1 MKEIGIY
8 IHIPFC
14 KQKCKYCDFVS
25 FSDKEIYIN
34 DYIECILKEIKSFS
48 EKVELNYI
56 NGVDDL
62 VKINTIYIGG
72 GTPSIISEKYI
83 EKIINEIKDNFNI
96 MKNAEITIEI
106 NPGTVNKQKL
116 QKYLE
121 IGINRISLGLQ
132 STDDELL
139 KLLGR
144 VHKYKDFEEIYKLAR
159 EVGFK
164 NINVDLML
172 GLPSQSISVLEKS
185 LDEIIS
191 KNPEH
196 ISVYSLIVEEN
207 TQMFNLV
214 EKGELKLP
222 NENLE
227 REMYWKVKHILEKNG
242 YNHYEISNFAKN
254 GYESKH
260 NTNCWNQCEYIG
272 FGVSAHSYFN
282 NVRYSNIYNLE
293 KYIENLK
300 NYEQEKNVIV
310 YEKQDTESKM
320 NEYMLLRFKKNRRN

>member
-34 DYIECILKEIKSFS
+34 DYIECILKELKSFS

-242 YNHYEISNFAKN
+242 YNHYEISNFAKK

-320 NEYMLLRFKKNRRN
+320 NEYMLLRFKKNRRD

>member
-242 YNHYEISNFAKN
+242 YNHYEISNFAKK

>member
-34 DYIECILKEIKSFS
+34 DYIECILKEIKIFS

-242 YNHYEISNFAKN
+242 YNHYEISNFAKK

-320 NEYMLLRFKKNRRN
+320 NEYMLLRFKKNRRD

>member
-242 YNHYEISNFAKN
+242 YNHYEISNFAKK

-320 NEYMLLRFKKNRRN
+320 NEYMLLRFKKNRRD